1 MREGESRYSF
11 VKTTVSAMVFLQ
23 VLEAVPS
30 YAVERDIT
38 NLSAEVVQLQW
49 SLAGLAVLAVVGVL
63 IGVLI
68 GRQYILRK
76 NRVLSD
82 ALSQLAVDGTVV
94 ELPVAGNDIIGKM
107 VEDLHQIVSYIG
119 ELKGELAESKM
130 DIRTAKETVGKA
142 LSQAA
147 HAREQ
152 GEAARCQGLLSA
164 AENLDVSVQAIRG
177 QAERL
182 GLSSAKAREGA
193 DAQQQYIAS
202 AASAMEEMNAGV
214 SETADNAEAAASD
227 ANRAMEYA
235 RSGADAVARTVSSI
249 SSVSGNSQALAERVA
264 SLGVQ
269 AEGVGKI
276 MGVISDIADQTN
288 LLALN
293 AAIEAARAGDAG
305 RGFAVVAD
313 EVRKLAEKTM
323 DATRDV
329 GHAIDGIQEQVSQ
342 TIEGVQS
349 MTGLAD
355 EAAGLADES
364 GQALEEIVSFAGTSA
379 ERIHSIASAVSQ
391 QSVASEE
398 VTRTIT
404 EVHSISLQTGEGMGE
419 ATDAVADLAERVGDL
434 STLTGMFRLVG
445 NGSVQEII
453 GDLALKADIQSCD
466 RGRQEHAVRQ
476 VLRQNDFLELLYITD
491 RMGAQITSNLG
502 GKVTGYAED
511 RAAFGAQWASRPWFV
526 GAMENRT
533 FYISDVYVSS
543 ASGEKCITVSSPFFN
558 GDGGVKGVIAA
569 DVRVAV

>member
-182 GLSSAKAREGA
+182 GLSSAKRGKGR
-193 DAQQQYIAS
+193 
-202 AASAMEEMNAGV
+202 MH
-214 SETADNAEAAASD
+214 
-227 ANRAMEYA
+227 
-235 RSGADAVARTVSSI
+235 SS
-249 SSVSGNSQALAERVA
+249 NTLRV
-264 SLGVQ
+264 
-269 AEGVGKI
+269 
-276 MGVISDIADQTN
+276 
-288 LLALN
+288 
-293 AAIEAARAGDAG
+293 R
-305 RGFAVVAD
+305 R
-313 EVRKLAEKTM
+313 
-323 DATRDV
+323 
-329 GHAIDGIQEQVSQ
+329 
-342 TIEGVQS
+342 
-349 MTGLAD
+349 
-355 EAAGLADES
+355 
-364 GQALEEIVSFAGTSA
+364 
-379 ERIHSIASAVSQ
+379 
-391 QSVASEE
+391 
-398 VTRTIT
+398 
-404 EVHSISLQTGEGMGE
+404 
-419 ATDAVADLAERVGDL
+419 
-434 STLTGMFRLVG
+434 
-445 NGSVQEII
+445 
-453 GDLALKADIQSCD
+453 
-466 RGRQEHAVRQ
+466 
-476 VLRQNDFLELLYITD
+476 
-491 RMGAQITSNLG
+491 
-502 GKVTGYAED
+502 
-511 RAAFGAQWASRPWFV
+511 RPW
-526 GAMENRT
+526 
-533 FYISDVYVSS
+533 
-543 ASGEKCITVSSPFFN
+543 K
-558 GDGGVKGVIAA
+558 K
-569 DVRVAV
+569 